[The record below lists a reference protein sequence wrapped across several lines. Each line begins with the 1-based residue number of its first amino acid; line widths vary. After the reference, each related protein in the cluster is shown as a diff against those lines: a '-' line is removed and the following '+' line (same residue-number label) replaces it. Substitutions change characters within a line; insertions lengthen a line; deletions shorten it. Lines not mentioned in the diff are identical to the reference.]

1 MFYER
6 GDHMPKQVVHS
17 TGVLTREPQT
27 ASIQINIVNL
37 DRNYAHS
44 INVEILD
51 WSNHSNPVQLPIL
64 VGENKVVTFPYYLDC
79 GNLAV
84 LYADLDDKIN
94 LYEIR
99 ITHFD
104 HSNIITNCFGRSS
117 SSSTGQEGDKVYHK
131 QLVRV
136 HQGYIPHQIL

>member
-1 MFYER
+1 
-6 GDHMPKQVVHS
+6 MPKQVVHS
-17 TGVLTREPQT
+17 TDVLTREPQT
-27 ASIQINIVNL
+27 ASVVANIVNL
-37 DRNYAHS
+37 DRNYARY
-44 INVEILD
+44 INVEIWD
-51 WSNHSNPVQLPIL
+51 WSNHSNPIQLPIL
-64 VGENKVVTFPYYLDC
+64 VGEKEKANSPYYLDSEK
-79 GNLAV
+79 LVV
-84 LYADLDDKIN
+84 LYANLDDKIS

-136 HQGYIPHQIL
+136 HQGYIPNQIL

>member
-1 MFYER
+1 
-6 GDHMPKQVVHS
+6 MPKQVVHS

-27 ASIQINIVNL
+27 ASVVANIVNL
-37 DRNYAHS
+37 DRNYARY
-44 INVEILD
+44 INVEIWD
-51 WSNHSNPVQLPIL
+51 WSNHSNPIQLPIL
-64 VGENKVVTFPYYLDC
+64 VGEKEEANSPYYLDSEK
-79 GNLAV
+79 LVV
-84 LYADLDDKIN
+84 LYANLDDKIS

-136 HQGYIPHQIL
+136 HQGYIPNQIL